1 MFLAHY
7 LYICRKKDMK
17 LKLKY
22 YPYKAVIMFPALLIS
37 THDICLGWLKWGIV
51 LSWGGNE
58 KK

>member
-1 MFLAHY
+1 
-7 LYICRKKDMK
+7 MK

-22 YPYKAVIMFPALLIS
+22 YPYKAVIILPALLIS

-51 LSWGGNE
+51 LSWGKNE

>member
-7 LYICRKKDMK
+7 LYICKKKDMK

-22 YPYKAVIMFPALLIS
+22 YPYKAVIILPALLIS

-51 LSWGGNE
+51 LSWGRN
-58 KK
+58 